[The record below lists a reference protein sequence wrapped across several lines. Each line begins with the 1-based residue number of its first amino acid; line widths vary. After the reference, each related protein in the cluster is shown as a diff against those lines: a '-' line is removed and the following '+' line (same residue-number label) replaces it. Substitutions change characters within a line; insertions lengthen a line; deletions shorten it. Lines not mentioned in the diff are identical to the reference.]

1 MLFSLQKMWQW
12 PHWIIHC
19 HICHILCHKLIMPTT
34 LTKIPIAF
42 QKQLP
47 KLYYLTNTHNFLF
60 TQWGR
65 NWKNSVHLNKM
76 KIIGCVALLWHF
88 QSVKIENVKIKS
100 VEIRPP
106 SRMAVSWSYPRHLVQ
121 FRESHFTSFFSFGSF
136 SFHLLCCIS
145 SNVSRVPKGSQ
156 GLLRVTK
163 GYQLL
168 P

>member
-65 NWKNSVHLNKM
+65 NWKNSVDLNKM

-88 QSVKIENVKIKS
+88 QSVKIENVKIES
-100 VEIRPP
+100 VNFFIDFYQWIRQFQGKNYTFDFYTLQNPWS
-106 SRMAVSWSYPRHLVQ
+106 SRIDYFENNRQNL
-121 FRESHFTSFFSFGSF
+121 
-136 SFHLLCCIS
+136 S
-145 SNVSRVPKGSQ
+145 SSLKLAICQNNKQRIDYFPK
-156 GLLRVTK
+156 L
-163 GYQLL
+163 
-168 P
+168 